1 MLIAKPIMSPLFR
14 ILCKFSQ
21 FNSASFKSVFKLT
34 KMMYPNLDL
43 IASPLP
49 TIGLLLPI
57 HFPQQHKPFGNEA
70 EPLLRFSFAKFL
82 ANPCGLNYN
91 GVNASPA
98 VVDGNN
104 QVSGSPLND
113 AGDLNG
119 TASLPPLPQ
128 DLSKEALQLL
138 DAVRHQY
145 NVNRSPFSSE
155 ELVVTIDEFFL
166 ILQEVKDHINVMN
179 PMVCLLIH

>member
-1 MLIAKPIMSPLFR
+1 MNKNDVP
-14 ILCKFSQ
+14 
-21 FNSASFKSVFKLT
+21 NS
-34 KMMYPNLDL
+34 DL

-57 HFPQQHKPFGNEA
+57 HLPQQYKPFGNEA

-91 GVNASPA
+91 GVNSSPA
-98 VVDGNN
+98 VVDDAKGGNKGNN
-104 QVSGSPLND
+104 QVTGPPSND

-119 TASLPPLPQ
+119 TTSLPPALPQ

-138 DAVRHQY
+138 DSLRHQY

-166 ILQEVKDHINVMN
+166 ILREVKDHINVMN
-179 PMVCLLIH
+179 PMVGY